1 MPRLYC
7 YLSSINLLT
16 LKILCICPIGIGNY
30 LMCYPA
36 FAALR
41 RRRPDITLHMLA
53 LRHGIAALAQGDPL
67 WNGISAFDPDKMAS
81 NMREP
86 LSVVFRLRSMRFDAS
101 LCFFPSNTWQYYAL
115 PFLCGIRR
123 RYGFRYEMK
132 QLSSM
137 SFLGTDLVPVDPALH
152 DVRQNLRLAGFFLGE
167 DMAHEPVVFPQQ
179 FGREEAQWAAAYC
192 AALPGSPV
200 RIAVHPG
207 SSVEHGMEVKRWAP
221 ERFARLA
228 DEACRH
234 LLAQALILGSADE
247 ADVKNAVAAA
257 MKQKAHV
264 VEPVSVRQ
272 TAALL
277 SQCACCIAND
287 SGIMHMAACMG
298 VPTAGIF
305 GPTDEN
311 RNGPYGEKN
320 LAIRKP
326 VQGFPVWTA
335 RNVGVRA
342 LPAGVDP
349 KAGLSALTAED
360 AWEQMRPWLEKISVA
375 VR

>member
-1 MPRLYC
+1 M
-7 YLSSINLLT
+7 
-16 LKILCICPIGIGNY
+16 KILCICPIGIGNY

-36 FAALR
+36 FSALK
-41 RRRPDITLHMLA
+41 RRRPAMSLHMLA

-67 WNGISAFDPDKMAS
+67 WSVIDAFDPDKFLS
-81 NMREP
+81 NMQGP
-86 LSVVFRLRSMRFDAS
+86 LSVIFRLRALRFEAS

-132 QLSSM
+132 RMSSM
-137 SFLGTDLVPVDPALH
+137 SFIGTDLVPADPALH
-152 DVRQNLRLAGFFLGE
+152 DVRQNLCLAGFFLGE
-167 DMAHEPVVFPQQ
+167 DLAGEPIVFPRQ
-179 FGREEAQWAAAYC
+179 FGPEEAQWAVAYS
-192 AALPGSPV
+192 ASLPGSPL

-207 SSVEHGMEVKRWAP
+207 SSVEHGMDVKRWAP

-228 DEACRH
+228 DEACR
-234 LLAQALILGSADE
+234 LLSAQAFIFGSADE

-264 VEPVSVRQ
+264 VEPVSMRK

-305 GPTDEN
+305 GPTDER
-311 RNGPYGEKN
+311 RNGPYGDKN
-320 LAIRKP
+320 LVIRKP
-326 VQGFPVWTA
+326 MPGFPLWTA
-335 RNVGVRA
+335 KNVGDRS
-342 LPAGVDP
+342 LPRGIDP
-349 KAGLSALTAED
+349 KASLNALAAED
-360 AWEQMRPWLEKISVA
+360 AWEQMRPWLEKISGML
-375 VR
+375 R